1 MERQIDNTLNEW
13 KLNPSRKVLLL
24 RGARQVGK
32 TWSVRNLGKGFRYF
46 LEINFESSREI
57 HQLFSGNLNPD
68 ELCRNLSAYYNIPLI
83 DGETLL
89 FFDEIQACIPAISSL
104 RFFYE
109 TRPGLHLIAA
119 GSLLEFALEQL
130 PSYGL
135 GRIEHLFMY
144 PMSFDE
150 YLMAA
155 EQKALWEMKSKSSPE
170 NPLNPAIHA
179 RLIALLK
186 EYLFI
191 GGMPEVVKTYIQLKD
206 FRKTSH
212 VLDQFLNGL
221 IGDFAKYKA
230 KVPLPRLREVFDA
243 VVFQSGCK
251 FNLSKAS
258 LSSNFFQIK
267 EAINLLEM
275 AGLIYK
281 VHHTSADGIPL
292 GAQVN
297 LSKFK
302 IVMFD
307 HGIYQRIMGLDLSEY
322 LLADSFSAI
331 NKGNIA
337 EQFVG
342 TEIIKYQNPGFRHNL
357 LYWHRE
363 TRGSNAE
370 VDYLIQKGVSI
381 VPIEVKSGMQGKM
394 QSLQIFLKEKGISS
408 GIRVSMEN
416 FGKYGNFQIYPL
428 YAIHE
433 LLNHNEFNLVQ

>member
-1 MERQIDNTLNEW
+1 MFCLD
-13 KLNPSRKVLLL
+13 
-24 RGARQVGK
+24 
-32 TWSVRNLGKGFRYF
+32 YF
-46 LEINFESSREI
+46 NYY
-57 HQLFSGNLNPD
+57 
-68 ELCRNLSAYYNIPLI
+68 AYYNVPVT
-83 DGETLL
+83 DGDTLL

-109 TRPGLHLIAA
+109 KRPGLHLIAA

-144 PMSFDE
+144 PLSFDE
-150 YLMAA
+150 YLLAGG
-155 EQKALWEMKSKSSPE
+155 QKELLELKAGSSPKK
-170 NPLNPAIHA
+170 PVNPAIHA
-179 RLIALLK
+179 RLITLLK
-186 EYLFI
+186 EFLYI
-191 GGMPEVVKTYIQLKD
+191 GGMPEAVNTYLQSKD
-206 FRKTSH
+206 LRKTGH

-221 IGDFAKYKA
+221 MEDFAKYKSRVA
-230 KVPLPRLREVFDA
+230 LSRLREVFDA

-258 LSSNFFQIK
+258 PSSNYFQIK
-267 EAINLLEM
+267 EALNLLEM
-275 AGLIYK
+275 AGLIHK

-292 GAQVN
+292 GAQIN

-331 NKGNIA
+331 NKGNMA
-337 EQFVG
+337 EQFAG
-342 TEIIKYQNPGFRHNL
+342 TEMIKYGNPGTRDKLF
-357 LYWHRE
+357 YWHRE

-370 VDYLIQKGVSI
+370 VDYLFQKGELILPVEI
-381 VPIEVKSGMQGKM
+381 KSGMQGKM
-394 QSLQIFLKEKGISS
+394 QSLQIFLKEKKISS

-416 FGKYGNFQIYPL
+416 FGQYGNFQIFPL
-428 YAIHE
+428 YAIHK
-433 LLNHNEFNLVQ
+433 LMNQSN

>member
-1 MERQIDNTLNEW
+1 MDRQIDNALNEW
-13 KLNPSRKVLLL
+13 KLNLSRKVLLL
-24 RGARQVGK
+24 RGTRQVGK

-46 LEINFESSREI
+46 LEINFESSREV
-57 HQLFSGNLNPD
+57 HQFFTGDLNP
-68 ELCRNLSAYYNIPLI
+68 EEICRNLSAYYNVPLT

-89 FFDEIQACIPAISSL
+89 FFDEIQGCIPAISSL

-109 TRPGLHLIAA
+109 KRPGLHLIAA
-119 GSLLEFALEQL
+119 SSLLEFALEQL
-130 PSYGL
+130 PSFGV

-150 YLMAA
+150 YLLAG
-155 EQKALWEMKSKSSPE
+155 EHKPLLDIKCESSPE
-170 NPLNPAIHA
+170 KPLNPAIHD
-179 RLIALLK
+179 RLIKLLK
-186 EYLFI
+186 EYLYI
-191 GGMPEVVKTYIQLKD
+191 GGMPEAVKTYIQSTDL
-206 FRKTSH
+206 RKISN

-221 IGDFAKYKA
+221 IGDFTKYKSR
-230 KVPLPRLREVFDA
+230 VTLPRLREVFDA

-258 LSSNFFQIK
+258 PSSNYFQIK

-275 AGLIYK
+275 AGLIHK

-342 TEIIKYQNPGFRHNL
+342 TEMIKYQNPGSRHNL

-370 VDYLIQKGVSI
+370 VDYLFQKGASI
-381 VPIEVKSGMQGKM
+381 VPLEVKSGMQGKM
-394 QSLQIFLKEKGISS
+394 QSLQVFLKEKGISL

-416 FGKYGNFQIYPL
+416 FGKHGNFQIYPL

-433 LLNHNEFNLVQ
+433 LINSNNFH

>member
-1 MERQIDNTLNEW
+1 MERQIDNALSEW
-13 KLNPSRKVLLL
+13 KLNLSRKVLLL

-32 TWSVRNLGKGFRYF
+32 TWSVRNLGKRFRYF
-46 LEINFESSREI
+46 LEINFESAREI
-57 HQLFSGNLNPD
+57 HRFFTGNLYP
-68 ELCRNLSAYYNIPLI
+68 EEICRNLSAYYNVPLT

-89 FFDEIQACIPAISSL
+89 FFDEIQACTPAISSL

-109 TRPGLHLIAA
+109 KRPGLHLIAA

-150 YLMAA
+150 YLLAGGQKTLLDMKA
-155 EQKALWEMKSKSSPE
+155 ESSPE
-170 NPLNPAIHA
+170 KPLNPAIHT
-179 RLIALLK
+179 RLITLLK
-186 EYLFI
+186 EFLFI
-191 GGMPEVVKTYIQLKD
+191 GGMPEAVKTYIQSTDL
-206 FRKTSH
+206 RKTSH

-221 IGDFAKYKA
+221 IGDFAKYKSR
-230 KVPLPRLREVFDA
+230 VPLPRLREVFDA

-258 LSSNFFQIK
+258 PSSNYFQIK

-342 TEIIKYQNPGFRHNL
+342 TEMIKYQNPESRHNL

-370 VDYLIQKGVSI
+370 VDYLFQKGLSI
-381 VPIEVKSGMQGKM
+381 VPVEVKSGMQGKM
-394 QSLQIFLKEKGISS
+394 QSLQVFLKEKGISS

-433 LLNHNEFNLVQ
+433 LINLNNFH

>member
-1 MERQIDNTLNEW
+1 MERHIEKALNEW
-13 KLNPSRKVLLL
+13 KLNQSRKVLLL

-46 LEINFESSREI
+46 LEINFESARGI
-57 HQLFSGNLNPD
+57 HQFFTHDLDP
-68 ELCRNLSAYYNIPLI
+68 EEICRNLSAYYNVPVT

-109 TRPGLHLIAA
+109 KKPGLHVIAA

-150 YLMAA
+150 YLLAGG
-155 EQKALWEMKSKSSPE
+155 QKELLELKSGSSPKK
-170 NPLNPAIHA
+170 PLNPAIHT
-179 RLIALLK
+179 RLIILLK
-186 EYLFI
+186 EFLYT
-191 GGMPEVVKTYIQLKD
+191 GGMPEAVNTYIQSKD
-206 FRKTSH
+206 LRKTSR

-221 IGDFAKYKA
+221 MDDFAKYKSRVA
-230 KVPLPRLREVFDA
+230 LSRLREVFDA
-243 VVFQSGCK
+243 VVFQSGSK

-258 LSSNFFQIK
+258 PSSNYFQIK

-292 GAQVN
+292 GAQIN

-302 IVMFD
+302 IIMFD
-307 HGIYQRIMGLDLSEY
+307 HGIYQRIMGMDLAEY

-337 EQFVG
+337 EQFAG
-342 TEIIKYQNPGFRHNL
+342 TEMIKYVNQGTRNNL
-357 LYWHRE
+357 FYWHRE

-370 VDYLIQKGVSI
+370 VDYLFQKGKTIIPVEI
-381 VPIEVKSGMQGKM
+381 KSGIQGKM

-416 FGKYGNFQIYPL
+416 FGQYGNFQIYPL

-433 LLNHNEFNLVQ
+433 LINQSA